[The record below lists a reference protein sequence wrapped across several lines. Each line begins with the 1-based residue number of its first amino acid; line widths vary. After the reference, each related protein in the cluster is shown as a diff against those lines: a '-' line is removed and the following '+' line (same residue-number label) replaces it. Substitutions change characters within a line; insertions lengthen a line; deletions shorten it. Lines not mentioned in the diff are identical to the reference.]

1 MSNLYED
8 YKKRVQFK
16 GKNKREY
23 VKTKVKESIE
33 SLINDSQYGF
43 TIEVNNKPCE
53 VAILSTKT
61 TQEYEAANVIA
72 PLEIGLDKGVV
83 FNWDN
88 NDWIILKKMFRPDQP
103 GFNGIAYRC
112 TGYLKWID
120 EETKQLH
127 IQPAYIRSGRITNA
141 LGVTPDKNQVYDN
154 IIMHDTD
161 WNMMAATQQ
170 NLAFHPEMRFII
182 KGQAYRVTNVD
193 NVSIDNVSIL
203 SFVDDRLL
211 DTDDTENMI
220 AYSNV
225 YDYTIQCNIKDEIK
239 MYVDDILE
247 LPITILNNGIQ
258 VDEDYILESLDSN
271 LVEVSG
277 NRIIGK
283 GLGKALVKCSLKKNN
298 TVYIIIPIELI
309 ENHITQEI
317 EAYIE
322 GNDYIEWNSTEI
334 YKLSN
339 GESGT
344 FDVEV
349 KSKIRK
355 EIEFIKNENGQT
367 VGVSISIKD
376 KYSGTIVIEC
386 STNGKVIEKTV
397 YMRSVQEEIMI
408 LNKSME
414 ETDSFLDINNDIYR
428 IITVLNECQELKKL
442 LVYTDMKP
450 LERKEQVDKDLRD
463 NQISRVPVLPY
474 NEDEGSLIVVS
485 FISGDMDQKTNAIDG
500 SIAIDIF
507 TPGNQWIINEGI
519 RPLMIGHTINNLMRK
534 ELKQTGGI
542 KYRLS
547 TIVNAQLSDILLGYR
562 LIYDIVIND

>member
-1 MSNLYED
+1 MSNRYED

-88 NDWIILKKMFRPDQP
+88 NEWIILKKMFRPDQP

-161 WNMMAATQQ
+161 WNMMAATRQ
-170 NLAFHPEMRFII
+170 NLDLHPEMRFII

-203 SFVDDRLL
+203 SFVDDKLL

-225 YDYTIQCNIKDEIK
+225 YDYTIQCDIKDEIK
-239 MYVDDILE
+239 MYADDILE
-247 LPITILNNGIQ
+247 LPITVLKNG
-258 VDEDYILESLDSN
+258 VKADEEYILESLDSN
-271 LVEVSG
+271 LIEVSG
-277 NRIIGK
+277 NRIIGR
-283 GLGKALVKCSLKKNN
+283 GLGKTSVKCSLKKNN

-309 ENHITQEI
+309 EEHVTQEM
-317 EAYIE
+317 EVYIE

-339 GESGT
+339 GESGI

-355 EIEFIKNENGQT
+355 DIKFIENEDGQT
-367 VGVSISIKD
+367 VGVSISVKD
-376 KYSGTIVIEC
+376 KYSGTIVIGC
-386 STNGKVIEKTV
+386 STNGKVIERTF
-397 YMRSVQEEIMI
+397 Y
-408 LNKSME
+408 
-414 ETDSFLDINNDIYR
+414 
-428 IITVLNECQELKKL
+428 IITV
-442 LVYTDMKP
+442 
-450 LERKEQVDKDLRD
+450 
-463 NQISRVPVLPY
+463 
-474 NEDEGSLIVVS
+474 
-485 FISGDMDQKTNAIDG
+485 
-500 SIAIDIF
+500 
-507 TPGNQWIINEGI
+507 
-519 RPLMIGHTINNLMRK
+519 
-534 ELKQTGGI
+534 
-542 KYRLS
+542 
-547 TIVNAQLSDILLGYR
+547 
-562 LIYDIVIND
+562 

>member
-53 VAILSTKT
+53 IAILSTKT

-88 NDWIILKKMFRPDQP
+88 NEWIILKKMFRPDQP

-283 GLGKALVKCSLKKNN
+283 GLGKASVKCSLKKNN

-309 ENHITQEI
+309 EDHITQEI

-339 GESGT
+339 GESGA

-367 VGVSISIKD
+367 IGVSISIKD
-376 KYSGTIVIEC
+376 KYSGTIVIKC

-397 YMRSVQEEIMI
+397 YIR
-408 LNKSME
+408 
-414 ETDSFLDINNDIYR
+414 
-428 IITVLNECQELKKL
+428 TV
-442 LVYTDMKP
+442 
-450 LERKEQVDKDLRD
+450 
-463 NQISRVPVLPY
+463 
-474 NEDEGSLIVVS
+474 
-485 FISGDMDQKTNAIDG
+485 
-500 SIAIDIF
+500 
-507 TPGNQWIINEGI
+507 
-519 RPLMIGHTINNLMRK
+519 
-534 ELKQTGGI
+534 
-542 KYRLS
+542 
-547 TIVNAQLSDILLGYR
+547 
-562 LIYDIVIND
+562 